1 MTVKLSDIIE
11 AIESVNE
18 SSQYFLDQET
28 GEIVWVSEMVMSP
41 SEQEEIYDALDEH
54 GFYRLPTQRDI
65 HEYGIMEEFVDSL
78 SNPAHDR
85 LSTAISGRGA
95 FRRFKDEAHHL
106 GLEQNWYS
114 WRDKAYRN
122 IAVAWCEENDINYTE
137 E

>member
-11 AIESVNE
+11 AIESVDD

-28 GEIVWVSEMVMSP
+28 GEIVWVSEMAMSP
-41 SEQEEIYDALDEH
+41 SEQEEVYDTLDEH

-65 HEYGIMEEFVDSL
+65 HEYGMMEEFADSL
-78 SNPAHDR
+78 SSPAHDR
-85 LSTAISGRGA
+85 LSTALSGRGA
-95 FRRFKDEAHHL
+95 FRRFKAEAHHL
-106 GLEQNWYS
+106 GLDQNWYS

-122 IAVAWCEENDINYTE
+122 IAVAWCDENDINYTE